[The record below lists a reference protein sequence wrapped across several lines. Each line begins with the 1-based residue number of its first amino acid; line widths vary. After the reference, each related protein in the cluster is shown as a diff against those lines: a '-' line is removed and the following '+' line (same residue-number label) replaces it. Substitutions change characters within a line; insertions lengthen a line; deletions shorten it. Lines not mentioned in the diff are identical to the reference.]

1 MRDRLL
7 HKILNELTGVP
18 TYRKAA
24 AIIDAKQAISILIE
38 RECNRAKVEEL
49 INTLGMESWMHEQ
62 EQWVGA
68 KHIRNRIDEITNT
81 EEL

>member
-24 AIIDAKQAISILIE
+24 AIIDPCLRRKYERRTRRDTRHTKPSAK
-38 RECNRAKVEEL
+38 AK
-49 INTLGMESWMHEQ
+49 
-62 EQWVGA
+62 
-68 KHIRNRIDEITNT
+68 
-81 EEL
+81 